1 MYVIDNELPWFTDI
15 SKLPENIYLNII
27 AGDHTSDTNPNGLYS
42 GFISSGDLYTSSWN
56 NETGLFEPYSLPV
69 EDIEKYMFVEY
80 IQDEKPTKPDTPK
93 TTNKTIQDLFK
104 EAMKNK
110 DSGIPLSKQP
120 FIRNPYDNSKPYD
133 YKDFEDAYKK
143 IPRIIFGSKEY
154 KDLENDVRSIL
165 KGF

>member
-27 AGDHTSDTNPNGLYS
+27 ARDHTSDTNPNGLYS

-80 IQDEKPTKPDTPK
+80 IQSEKPTKPVPPK
-93 TTNKTIQDLFK
+93 TSIKSIQDQFRD
-104 EAMKNK
+104 AMKNK
-110 DSGIPLSKQP
+110 GSGIPLSQP
-120 FIRNPYDNSKPYD
+120 FINPRDNLKPYK
-133 YKDFEDAYKK
+133 YEDFDEMYRK
-143 IPRIIFGSKEY
+143 IPRIILGSKEY
-154 KDLENDVRSIL
+154 KNLENDIRSIL
-165 KGF
+165 KGL